1 MMDRRAFVVGGV
13 ASLAGPLAARAQPAG
28 KIYRIGFLS
37 PTGCPIQPDIMGPFR
52 QGLLE
57 LGYVEG
63 QNIVIECRGTP
74 RATDRLPGFAAEL
87 VLLNVDVFVAVGT
100 ASAQAARHAT
110 NTSRSSWVPSAIPS
124 GADS

>member
-13 ASLAGPLAARAQPAG
+13 ASLVGPLAARAQPAG
-28 KIYRIGFLS
+28 KIHRIGFLS
-37 PTGCPIQPDIMGPFR
+37 STGCPIQPDIMGPFR

-87 VLLNVDVFVAVGT
+87 VLLNVEF
-100 ASAQAARHAT
+100 SLPWARRQPRRPDMPRIQ
-110 NTSRSSWVPSAIPS
+110 SRSSWFPSAIPS